1 MVTPTVRIG
10 AVPPPKPTLPKG
22 AWFFAALVGILIGTM
37 CFVTRGELFGVQG
50 DFYAYWAAVQ
60 LFWRGQ
66 NPFDAGVIARFDA
79 NIVSPPLGPRIAW
92 NPPFLLVFLSPIA
105 ALSYVSA
112 LSIWTGLSLFWG
124 LCTGLMVW
132 GIDSRRAFSVRVW
145 VLATVFCVPLFSCL
159 KLGQISTLL
168 SCSLALGIWFLSVR
182 RDWLA
187 GLAFV
192 PLCAKPHV
200 FYLVGV
206 TLLVWFIREGRYRAI
221 VGAGTGLMGASLLA
235 EVVHPGIH
243 HQWAYRD
250 SWPTNYAGSTLTA
263 LVRQFLISS
272 SGVDPIFVVC
282 AVMMVGGTVAFF
294 ALIQRFPQARNLPDM
309 VSLSLV
315 ISLLTAPYGF
325 VFDQAALVLAQNR
338 LVARVYN
345 VKYVRRLIVGYM
357 FTSLAVIVLSRSDGE
372 SPNLPLYWFVSP
384 LLLLLAWLVVLTVE
398 RRDV

>member
-1 MVTPTVRIG
+1 
-10 AVPPPKPTLPKG
+10 
-22 AWFFAALVGILIGTM
+22 
-37 CFVTRGELFGVQG
+37 
-50 DFYAYWAAVQ
+50 
-60 LFWRGQ
+60 
-66 NPFDAGVIARFDA
+66 
-79 NIVSPPLGPRIAW
+79 
-92 NPPFLLVFLSPIA
+92 
-105 ALSYVSA
+105 
-112 LSIWTGLSLFWG
+112 
-124 LCTGLMVW
+124 
-132 GIDSRRAFSVRVW
+132 
-145 VLATVFCVPLFSCL
+145 
-159 KLGQISTLL
+159 
-168 SCSLALGIWFLSVR
+168 
-182 RDWLA
+182 
-187 GLAFV
+187 
-192 PLCAKPHV
+192 
-200 FYLVGV
+200 
-206 TLLVWFIREGRYRAI
+206 
-221 VGAGTGLMGASLLA
+221 MGASLLA
-235 EVVHPGIH
+235 EVIHPGIH
-243 HQWAYRD
+243 HQWVYRD

-345 VKYVRRLIVGYM
+345 AKYVRCLIVGYM